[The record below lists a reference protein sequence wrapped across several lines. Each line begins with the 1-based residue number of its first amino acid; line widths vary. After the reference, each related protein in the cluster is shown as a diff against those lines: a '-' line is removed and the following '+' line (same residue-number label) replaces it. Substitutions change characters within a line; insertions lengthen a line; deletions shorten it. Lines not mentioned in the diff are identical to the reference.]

1 MIDRKR
7 EGLRCSLK
15 NSTLLPNGETLRR
28 GAKGT
33 IIAEYNN
40 LDRDL
45 IYVLW
50 DNEITS
56 MMFPDDL
63 EVFSEEER

>member
-1 MIDRKR
+1 M
-7 EGLRCSLK
+7 
-15 NSTLLPNGETLRR
+15 RR